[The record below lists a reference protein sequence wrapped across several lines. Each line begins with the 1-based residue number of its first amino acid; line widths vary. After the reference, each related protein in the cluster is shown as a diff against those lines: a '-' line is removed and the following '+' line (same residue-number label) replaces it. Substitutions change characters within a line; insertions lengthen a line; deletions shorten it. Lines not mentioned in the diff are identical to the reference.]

1 VPSGNAS
8 INAAVVHVSSTS
20 LPFGGLG
27 PSGIGSGHG
36 RYGFDEFTHS
46 RGMYQ
51 QVLPGAAG
59 LLRPP
64 YTPARRKLADF
75 LLRWM

>member
-1 VPSGNAS
+1 
-8 INAAVVHVSSTS
+8 
-20 LPFGGLG
+20 
-27 PSGIGSGHG
+27 
-36 RYGFDEFTHS
+36 
-46 RGMYQ
+46 MYQ